1 MKILKLLKTLTNKI
15 LHSILYFSNKKIVVM
30 GNSSMGIK
38 EAIAFKTP
46 VINIG
51 SRQNGRLKPQNV
63 LDVKWIIRNILKKT
77 KFALFNRK
85 FKNKC
90 LKSLKTLIL

>member
-1 MKILKLLKTLTNKI
+1 
-15 LHSILYFSNKKIVVM
+15 
-30 GNSSMGIK
+30 MGIK

-51 SRQNGRLKPQNV
+51 SRPNGRSKLKR
-63 LDVKWIIRNILKKT
+63 IRCKRFKNILKKT

-90 LKSLKTLIL
+90 LKFKNPYFMKNTAKKI

>member
-1 MKILKLLKTLTNKI
+1 
-15 LHSILYFSNKKIVVM
+15 
-30 GNSSMGIK
+30 MGIK

-63 LDVKWIIRNILKKT
+63 LDVNLKQEEILKKT
-77 KFALFNRK
+77 KFALFNLK
-85 FKNKC
+85 FRNKC
-90 LKSLKTLIL
+90 LKFKNPYFKKNTAKQISNIINNIKINKKLFNKKFL

>member
-1 MKILKLLKTLTNKI
+1 
-15 LHSILYFSNKKIVVM
+15 M

-51 SRQNGRLKPQNV
+51 SRQNGRLKPQ
-63 LDVKWIIRNILKKT
+63 T
-77 KFALFNRK
+77 Y
-85 FKNKC
+85 
-90 LKSLKTLIL
+90 

>member
-1 MKILKLLKTLTNKI
+1 
-15 LHSILYFSNKKIVVM
+15 
-30 GNSSMGIK
+30 MGIK

-63 LDVKWIIRNILKKT
+63 LDVN
-77 KFALFNRK
+77 
-85 FKNKC
+85 
-90 LKSLKTLIL
+90 LIQKYS